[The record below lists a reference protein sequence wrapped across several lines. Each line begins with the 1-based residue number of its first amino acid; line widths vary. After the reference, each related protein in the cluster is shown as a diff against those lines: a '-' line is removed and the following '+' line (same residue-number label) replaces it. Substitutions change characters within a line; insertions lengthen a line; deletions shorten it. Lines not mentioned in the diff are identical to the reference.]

1 MLAGYHLGG
10 RLGGSAPNGWS
21 SDDERWEYK
30 TPISLYERP
39 SSRSNTSTIVIFFNA
54 RQPTGNQEPSAAA
67 LVSAVLVSTRR
78 RPAPVLST
86 RPSILPLV
94 AYCARSEPP
103 RIFEAS
109 TYATHHATLCAG
121 WFPWR
126 PFISS
131 FLNFWSSTLGLL
143 AEAFT
148 SALLTCEG
156 NLASF

>member
-86 RPSILPLV
+86 RPSILRFSCLLRKVRAPPYL
-94 AYCARSEPP
+94 RSEHLRDTP
-103 RIFEAS
+103 RNSVCRVVPVAAVHFFLS
-109 TYATHHATLCAG
+109 QFLVVHA
-121 WFPWR
+121 R
-126 PFISS
+126 
-131 FLNFWSSTLGLL
+131 TLGGSFHLG
-143 AEAFT
+143 
-148 SALLTCEG
+148 LTYLRG
-156 NLASF
+156 KPS